1 MTSPASLRDPK
12 GRLHVRIAFRTDPAA
27 AVWLSE
33 RDCDLGAFRALVEQS
48 TDVSVYPLAS
58 AVEQNVLLYD
68 ADRLALTDRR
78 TAQAELVHAL
88 ADGPGIVVIRG
99 AFSDTSVVDRTTAV
113 FDALIA
119 QQRAAGATAATTS
132 PHRAPTTGCGTRW
145 RRPRCTT
152 RRRSPTTTR
161 TT

>member
-1 MTSPASLRDPK
+1 MSASPS
-12 GRLHVRIAFRTDPAA
+12 VQTPAA

-33 RDCDLGAFRALVEQS
+33 RDCDLDAFRALVEQS

-68 ADRLALTDRR
+68 ADRLALADRR
-78 TAQAELVHAL
+78 TAQAELADAL

-113 FDALIA
+113 FDALIT
-119 QQRAAGATAATTS
+119 QQRAAGATAGMPPCVAKQVTK
-132 PHRAPTTGCGTRW
+132 PIRNREAPV
-145 RRPRCTT
+145 PD
-152 RRRSPTTTR
+152 R
-161 TT
+161 T